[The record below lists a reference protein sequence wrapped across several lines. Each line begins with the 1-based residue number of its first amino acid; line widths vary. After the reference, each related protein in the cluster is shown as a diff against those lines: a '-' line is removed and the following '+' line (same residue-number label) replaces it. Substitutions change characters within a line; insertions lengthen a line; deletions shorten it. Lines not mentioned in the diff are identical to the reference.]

1 MIRFGLVIR
10 PCTKYNI
17 ILKTLVACVPGE
29 VAQGDEHLDGASGGH
44 DVDLVDDVAVA
55 LAVARDG
62 EVAVDVGAEAVQ
74 VHPESVSGDK
84 GQDPNLV

>member
-1 MIRFGLVIR
+1 M
-10 PCTKYNI
+10 
-17 ILKTLVACVPGE
+17 ACVPGE
-29 VAQGDEHLDGASGGH
+29 VAQVDEHLDGASGGH

>member
-1 MIRFGLVIR
+1 MIRIGLVSR
-10 PCTKYNI
+10 PCTKQNI
-17 ILKTLVACVPGE
+17 ILKTFVACVPGE
-29 VAQGDEHLDGASGGH
+29 VAQVDEHLDGASGGH

-84 GQDPNLV
+84 DQDPNLV

>member
-1 MIRFGLVIR
+1 MIR

-29 VAQGDEHLDGASGGH
+29 VAQVDEHLDGASGGH

-74 VHPESVSGDK
+74 VHPESV
-84 GQDPNLV
+84 